1 MTSDG
6 RDTVLSGRN
15 NDEYMIQAVCLFE
28 SAYFEEE
35 VRERTLDHIL
45 AERGLSGDHVPALV
59 KAYLLG
65 RDSVTCY
72 EARSGISRCDT
83 GDIHPDVILLDVRT
97 RYQRVSIL
105 KVPSCVEMTEANH
118 VRVYMWVGVL
128 TKSRPSGYHDNTA
141 PLTPY
146 PETEQVLDSL
156 ASNYRLG
163 LDIVQ
168 ANCLGQIPPLLEEV
182 E

>member
-1 MTSDG
+1 VTA
-6 RDTVLSGRN
+6 VLLSTQRHVPVHKH
-15 NDEYMIQAVCLFE
+15 MIQAVCFDLDGTLFDDEQYVRGGLQAAADVLEQRTGQSLHEEFE

-59 KAYLLG
+59 EAYPLG

-83 GDIHPDVILLDVRT
+83 GD
-97 RYQRVSIL
+97 
-105 KVPSCVEMTEANH
+105 
-118 VRVYMWVGVL
+118 MWVGVL

-156 ASNYRLG
+156 ASDYRLG
-163 LDIVQ
+163 LDIAQ
-168 ANCLGQIPPLLEEV
+168 ANRLGQIPPLLEEV